1 MKLIGFFVFLDWFSC
16 LNFSI
21 FLAEDAKI
29 IFGKINPIVK
39 IGIAVE
45 AINFPA
51 RSFSYNFLFSFA
63 FIKSLTASGA
73 MSLNFLI
80 LKSIP

>member
-1 MKLIGFFVFLDWFSC
+1 MKLIGFFVFLDCFSC

-29 IFGKINPIVK
+29 IFGRINPINK
-39 IGIAVE
+39 IGIVVE

-51 RSFSYNFLFSFA
+51 RSFSYNFVFSLA
-63 FIKSLTASGA
+63 LIKSFTASGA
-73 MSLNFLI
+73 SLANFLI
-80 LKSIP
+80 L